1 MPYPRSRAAALVSVS
16 LVLAMALRILP
27 LPEPWFLL
35 NPDWIALVLIYWT
48 LAVPE
53 RVGVGT
59 AWLTGLFT
67 DVLTGRLLGQHALAY
82 SVVAYLGLRWYR
94 RLRLYPLPQQC
105 LWILLLLL
113 TSQLLVLWTQNV
125 NDAVTPRGAY
135 WLPSFS
141 GALLWPLVLM
151 VLRRLRRA
159 YHIS

>member
-1 MPYPRSRAAALVSVS
+1 MPDNRSRTIALVAFS
-16 LVLAMALRILP
+16 LVLAMTLRILP
-27 LPEPWFLL
+27 LPQPWFTL

-48 LAVPE
+48 LAVPD

-59 AWLTGLFT
+59 AWLMGLFA

-82 SVVAYLGLRWYR
+82 SVIAYLCLRGYR

-105 LWILLLLL
+105 LWVLLLLL
-113 TSQLLVLWTQNV
+113 ASQLLVLWTQNTR
-125 NDAVTPRGAY
+125 DIDGLLGAY

-141 GALLWPLVLM
+141 GALFWPLVLIL
-151 VLRRLRRA
+151 LRRLRRA

>member
-1 MPYPRSRAAALVSVS
+1 MPHSRPRTAVLVSVS

-27 LPEPWFLL
+27 LPEPWLLL

-48 LAVPE
+48 LALPD
-53 RVGVGT
+53 RVGVAT

-82 SVVAYLGLRWYR
+82 SVIAYLGLRWYR

-113 TSQLLVLWTQNV
+113 TSQLLVLWTQNA
-125 NDAVTPRGAY
+125 NTASTLRGAY

-141 GALLWPLVLM
+141 GGLLWPLVLM
-151 VLRRLRRA
+151 VLRWLRRT
-159 YHIS
+159 YHVS